1 MSVTLLSSPAELPA
15 DPRPGLFVLVQD
27 DPAEGAG
34 TIAELLHSGPPCT
47 PAEATA
53 RLNQPDAE
61 TPVAALAEDADEAS
75 ARAAQR
81 EAALDQAREKA
92 AEALARVPTRARTV
106 GIERLHSAAAAI
118 HAAEEDTRDARTVL
132 GERPELPADAA
143 QAAIAAEEAVNRAH
157 QRRTM
162 GIDRSC
168 TLLLGA
174 NAVGVLI
181 VAGRMRT
188 PAVEPL
194 FVLVAAIPLTAL
206 LHLMATFASN
216 TWQARSAA
224 QSRREALRSTG
235 MATMTGLTA
244 RNARLKAWTARAD
257 TLAAAEASLA
267 QARRRWAAL
276 TGASAGP
283 AQINAL
289 MRTVT
294 EAHRTAS
301 ALAELEAQ
309 MAETDPG
316 LDPDRAPAPD
326 TEPDRELVPGLQPD
340 PQGAPDGEPVPGLA
354 PPLDRLRPIVVLMEG
369 AADQPLDDEIRILL
383 EGWDEEG
390 LSCPLVMVTACS
402 EVGAWARARTAGVG
416 TNVVD
421 LRERVLAS
429 LDRLR
434 ARTTSFGDPS
444 PPESIAAD
452 G

>member
-15 DPRPGLFVLVQD
+15 DPPPELFVLVQD
-27 DPAEGAG
+27 EPAEGAG
-34 TIAELLHSGPPCT
+34 TIAELLHAGPPCT

-61 TPVAALAEDADEAS
+61 TPVAGGAKEDVDEAATLEALAEDADEAS
-75 ARAAQR
+75 ARAALR
-81 EAALDQAREKA
+81 EAALDQARERA

-106 GIERLHSAAAAI
+106 AVERLHNAAAAI
-118 HAAEEDTRDARTVL
+118 HAAEEAALDARTVL

-143 QAAIAAEEAVNRAH
+143 QAAIAAEEAVHRAH
-157 QRRTM
+157 QRRTT

-174 NAVGVLI
+174 NAVGILI
-181 VAGRMRT
+181 VAGRIRT

-216 TWQARSAA
+216 TWQARAAA
-224 QSRREALRSTG
+224 QSRRAALRSTG

-244 RNARLKAWTARAD
+244 RNARVKAWTARAD

-267 QARRRWAAL
+267 HARRRWATL

-283 AQINAL
+283 AQIDAL
-289 MRTVT
+289 LRIVA
-294 EAHRTAS
+294 EAHRAAA
-301 ALAELEAQ
+301 ALEELEAQ
-309 MAETDPG
+309 TAESVPG

-326 TEPDRELVPGLQPD
+326 TEPGP
-340 PQGAPDGEPVPGLA
+340 EPLPGLA
-354 PPLDRLRPIVVLMEG
+354 PPLDRLRPIVVFMEG
-369 AADQPLDDEIRILL
+369 AAHHPLDDETRVLL

-390 LSCPLVMVTACS
+390 IPCPLVVVTACS
-402 EVGAWARARTAGVG
+402 EVGAWAEARTAGVG
-416 TNVVD
+416 AKVVD